1 MNRQAEEAG
10 LRPRKRITDEIMRQ
24 IGRSVL
30 LVFVIVAVVAVIMM
44 WQTIASAGKKEL
56 TLESESAANRLTGF
70 LDGYIRAVE
79 QLSVN
84 PEIMDVMAQTRP
96 GDDILQADKMDTV
109 YRNMVNIALTDPE
122 NIMAVWIADMDASV
136 LTQSD
141 GYTSDESWKFTER
154 VWYSCIT
161 TGETVL
167 TEPYVDPSTG
177 KTILSAVTPVYDKA
191 SGSALGVAGIDIAL
205 DHLIEVMS
213 SYKIG
218 KNGYI
223 FLLTENGT
231 ISYHPQSDMIQKN
244 IADVGV
250 SKNIIDA
257 VSRPSDDS
265 VFMKYKVNGTSK
277 YGVVAQAGDTG
288 YLVISNMPL
297 IEYYSSLII
306 MDVALILVFFVGL
319 VMIVFSI
326 KKSAANLTKPIL
338 ELNHTAQQLADG
350 DLDVELNITAE
361 DEIGQLGDSIKRT
374 IIRLKEYIVYI
385 DETAEVLAQIAGG
398 RLHIELKNDYVGE
411 FHKIKEALLNI
422 SSSMIDVMTGI
433 SETSERV
440 SVGATELASASQ
452 MLADS
457 AQEQAASVE
466 ELVATAT
473 TVADQVQENRKDAEH
488 SAKATDEV
496 TQMMGQNQEKMNLMM
511 NAMDEIRETSQKV
524 VGIIQTIEEIASQTN
539 LLSLNAS
546 IEAARA
552 GEAGRGFAVVADE
565 IGKLAQESSK
575 AAGMTRDLI
584 SVSME
589 EIQRGHDIAND
600 VMTSLEDAVKAV
612 DHVNSMIR
620 RTSENAAIQAE
631 SMKQI
636 HLGIEEINQAV
647 EDNSATSQ
655 ETFAT
660 SDELASQA
668 RTLNEMVQK
677 FDVG

>member
-1 MNRQAEEAG
+1 MSRQAEETG
-10 LRPRKRITDEIMRQ
+10 LRPKKRIADEILRQ

-30 LVFVIVAVVAVIMM
+30 LVFAVVAVVAVIMM
-44 WQTIASAGKKEL
+44 WQSIASSNRTEL

-70 LDGYIRAVE
+70 LNEYVQAVE
-79 QLSVN
+79 QLAVN
-84 PEIMDVMAQTRP
+84 PEVMDVMIETKA
-96 GDDILQADKMDTV
+96 GDNILQADKMDTV
-109 YRNMVNIALTDPE
+109 YRNMVNVAQADSE
-122 NIMAVWIADMDASV
+122 NVLAVWIADMDASV

-154 VWYSCIT
+154 VWYSCIE

-177 KTILSAVTPVYDKA
+177 KTILSAVSPVYDET
-191 SGSALGVAGIDIAL
+191 SGSVLGVAGVDVSL
-205 DHLIEVMS
+205 DHFIQVMS

-223 FLLTENGT
+223 FLLTANGT
-231 ISYHPQSDMIQKN
+231 ISYHPDSDMIQKN
-244 IADVGV
+244 ISEVNVSGNLTDVV
-250 SKNIIDA
+250 NA
-257 VSRPSDDS
+257 PSGET

-277 YGVVAQAGDTG
+277 YGVAAPAGNTG
-288 YLVISNMPL
+288 YLVISNMPFT
-297 IEYYSSLII
+297 EYYSSLII
-306 MDVALILVFFVGL
+306 MVAALILVFLAGL
-319 VMIVFSI
+319 VMIVLSI

-361 DEIGQLGDSIKRT
+361 DEIGELGDSIKRT
-374 IIRLKEYIVYI
+374 ITRLKEYIVYI
-385 DETAEVLAQIAGG
+385 DETAEVLAQIAAG
-398 RLHIELKNDYVGE
+398 RLHIELKNEYVGE

-422 SSSMIDVMTGI
+422 SSSMLDVMTGI

-457 AQEQAASVE
+457 AQEQASSVE

-473 TVADQVQENRKDAEH
+473 SVAEQVQENRKDAEH
-488 SAKATDEV
+488 SAKATEDV
-496 TQMMGQNQEKMNLMM
+496 TAMMGQNQEKMNLMM
-511 NAMDEIRETSQKV
+511 SAMNEIRETSQKV

-589 EIQRGHDIAND
+589 EIQKGNAIADD
-600 VMTSLEDAVKAV
+600 VMKSLEDAVKAV
-612 DHVNSMIR
+612 EHVNGMIR
-620 RTSENAAIQAE
+620 RTSENAAVQAE

-636 HLGIEEINQAV
+636 HLGIEEISQAV

-668 RTLNEMVQK
+668 RNLNEMVQR